1 MIVYRLCKAAHAA
14 LDGEGARLWG
24 GRWNRA
30 GRPMVYTAASPSL
43 AVLEVLVHLDLP
55 SALLP
60 DDLRLL
66 TIELPDDAALR
77 RLDPGLP
84 DAPADGPTDD
94 GACLAAGEAFLDG
107 GDALGLMVRSV
118 VVPQEWNLLLNP
130 RHAGMARVRVRENE
144 PFRLDPR
151 LF

>member
-1 MIVYRLCKAAHAA
+1 MIVYRLCKAVHAA

-66 TIELPDDAALR
+66 TIDLPDDAALR
-77 RLDPGLP
+77 RLDPG
-84 DAPADGPTDD
+84 PADDPTDR
-94 GACLAAGEAFLDG
+94 ACLAAGEAFLDG
-107 GDALGLMVRSV
+107 GAALALMVRSV

-130 RHAGMARVRVRENE
+130 RHPDMARVRVQENE

>member
-1 MIVYRLCKAAHAA
+1 VIVYRLCKAVHSA

-24 GRWNRA
+24 GRWNSA

-55 SALLP
+55 AELLP

-66 TIELPDDAALR
+66 TIEIPDGVAMH
-77 RLDPGLP
+77 RLDPSP
-84 DAPADGPTDD
+84 VDD
-94 GACLAAGEAFLDG
+94 DDCRAAGDAFLDRS
-107 GDALGLMVRSV
+107 DILGLMVASV
-118 VVPQEWNLLLNP
+118 IVPQERNVLLNV
-130 RHAGMARVRVRENE
+130 RHHDMARVMVRDSV

-151 LF
+151 LLT

>member
-1 MIVYRLCKAAHAA
+1 MIVYRLCKAVHAA

-30 GRPMVYTAASPSL
+30 GRPMIYTAASPSL

-77 RLDPGLP
+77 RLDPG
-84 DAPADGPTDD
+84 PTDD
-94 GACLAAGEAFLDG
+94 PTDRACL
-107 GDALGLMVRSV
+107 
-118 VVPQEWNLLLNP
+118 
-130 RHAGMARVRVRENE
+130 RVRTH
-144 PFRLDPR
+144 
-151 LF
+151 

>member
-1 MIVYRLCKAAHAA
+1 MIVYRLCKAVHAA

-66 TIELPDDAALR
+66 TITIPDDAAVR
-77 RLDPGLP
+77 RLDPG
-84 DAPADGPTDD
+84 PTDD
-94 GACLAAGEAFLDG
+94 DGCLAAGEAFLNS
-107 GDALGLMVRSV
+107 GDALALMVRSI
-118 VVPQEWNLLLNP
+118 VVPQEWNMLLNP
-130 RHAGMARVRVRENE
+130 RHPDMARVVTQTSEA
-144 PFRLDPR
+144 FRLDPR
-151 LF
+151 LFP